1 MQSLSHQ
8 LPATEAGPFK
18 TMMTT
23 TKAAF
28 RTVAEA
34 DVFAAHKAAKAEVIR
49 PFYLA
54 DMDQAASMARGWAV
68 LADCGRPGAAECF
81 YKHLHTAMGW
91 RPEHTA
97 DELAF

>member
-1 MQSLSHQ
+1 
-8 LPATEAGPFK
+8 
-18 TMMTT
+18 MMTT

-34 DVFAAHKAAKAEVIR
+34 DVFAAHKAAPIAK
-49 PFYLA
+49 PFYEA
-54 DMDQAASMARGWAV
+54 DMDFAARMARGWAV
-68 LADCGRPGAAECF
+68 LANCGHAKAEAKFAEC
-81 YKHLHTAMGW
+81 LHRAMGW

>member
-1 MQSLSHQ
+1 MN
-8 LPATEAGPFK
+8 
-18 TMMTT
+18 TT

-34 DVFAAHKAAKAEVIR
+34 DVFAAHKAAKTEGVLTPTEVIR

-54 DMDQAASMARGWAV
+54 DMDHAASMARGWAV
-68 LADCGRPGAAECF
+68 LADCGRPGAAERFHACI
-81 YKHLHTAMGW
+81 HTAMGW

-97 DELAF
+97 DELTF

>member
-1 MQSLSHQ
+1 
-8 LPATEAGPFK
+8 
-18 TMMTT
+18 MMTT

-54 DMDQAASMARGWAV
+54 DMDHAASMARGWAV

>member
-1 MQSLSHQ
+1 
-8 LPATEAGPFK
+8 
-18 TMMTT
+18 MMTT

-34 DVFAAHKAAKAEVIR
+34 DVFADWKVIR
-49 PFYLA
+49 PAYRA
-54 DMDQAASMARGWAV
+54 EMDHAAIMARSWAV
-68 LADCGRPGAAECF
+68 LADCGSDTAAEHFHAC
-81 YKHLHTAMGW
+81 LHTAMGW

>member
-1 MQSLSHQ
+1 
-8 LPATEAGPFK
+8 
-18 TMMTT
+18 MMTT

-34 DVFAAHKAAKAEVIR
+34 DVFAAYKAADR
-49 PFYLA
+49 PAYRSA
-54 DMDQAASMARGWAV
+54 MDHAASMAPGWAL
-68 LADCGRPGAAECF
+68 LARCGRPGAAERFCAC
-81 YKHLHTAMGW
+81 LHTAMGW

>member
-1 MQSLSHQ
+1 
-8 LPATEAGPFK
+8 
-18 TMMTT
+18 MTT

-34 DVFAAHKAAKAEVIR
+34 DVFAADKGALAPAKVIR
-49 PFYLA
+49 PAYKA
-54 DMDQAASMARGWAV
+54 EMDHAATMARGWAV
-68 LADCGRPGAAECF
+68 LADCGSTTAAEHF
-81 YKHLHTAMGW
+81 YACLHTAMGW

>member
-1 MQSLSHQ
+1 
-8 LPATEAGPFK
+8 
-18 TMMTT
+18 MMTT

-34 DVFAAHKAAKAEVIR
+34 DVFAADKAAKDEGVLTPAEVIR
-49 PFYLA
+49 PYYLA
-54 DMDQAASMARGWAV
+54 EMDHAATMARGWAV
-68 LADCGRPGAAECF
+68 LADCGSTTAAERF
-81 YKHLHTAMGW
+81 YDCLHTAMGW

>member
-1 MQSLSHQ
+1 MN
-8 LPATEAGPFK
+8 
-18 TMMTT
+18 TT

-34 DVFAAHKAAKAEVIR
+34 DVFAAHKAPKTEVIR
-49 PFYLA
+49 PYYLA
-54 DMDQAASMARGWAV
+54 DMDHAASMARGWAV
-68 LADCGRPGAAECF
+68 LADFGRPGAAERYHAC
-81 YKHLHTAMGW
+81 LHTAMGW